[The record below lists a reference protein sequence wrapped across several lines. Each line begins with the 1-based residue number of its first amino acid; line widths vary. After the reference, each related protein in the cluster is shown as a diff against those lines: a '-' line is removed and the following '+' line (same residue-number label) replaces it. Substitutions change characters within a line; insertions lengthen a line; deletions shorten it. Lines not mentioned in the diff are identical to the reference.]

1 MLLTMGMAAS
11 QARLLSITTRLSDN
25 ELRSQL
31 INNSKMRLATESSQ
45 VSENYINAL
54 NEAQYMF
61 TNYDADNNASYQQ
74 LTFNSMTAYNEYN
87 NQYGV
92 SNAAGQILVSERDGK
107 IFEQADGDL
116 ETFLKSYGLENRT
129 TYFEELAKHEVN
141 GKVQLGTETNIDGT
155 TTTYYS
161 KYNAEQIETI
171 YNGDVE
177 DGGTHVGYANA
188 MQSTAFNDYLK
199 LETKY
204 LDAKEAY
211 FAVIENV
218 MKDYANGVKVNVNG
232 VGEKTYGD
240 IVKYVQGGSHDSNAI
255 NYFYAFENVI
265 KQMEA
270 DGKFSK
276 ELNYVYTDENGVD
289 QRMNLADYMLELL
302 DECKYTNDTTKSFKT
317 NVEYDTI
324 DGKEVA
330 QFTLDNDYVVR
341 VTKGA
346 TATNLTYELLEYD
359 DETGELVVA
368 DAADEDGQ
376 TEYAWNG
383 STLTLYEDGAEA
395 DRFAISFTWDKTK
408 SEVSYTET
416 LLGDYRYMVYFANL
430 QSLVTYFNDAYV
442 NGFDASQ
449 FNDTA
454 AANANYS
461 AKYDAYVAASQEL
474 AEFIFGPGATVT
486 FDEYQNLA
494 DYKWV
499 ADSGKATTTDYSP
512 VADVLAVEEV
522 LAIYG
527 EPKYAYIKDGDYDSN
542 GDAEAKW
549 YTNLF
554 NRMLDGYK
562 VLENGL
568 ASSAEWM
575 RYALES
581 GLIVME
587 QVDDNQTWNSITFT
601 SCSDITEQTND
612 VAVTI
617 AEAEYQKAMNKIEN
631 KDKAYDMELKN
642 IDTEHTALQTE
653 YDSIKSALDKNIERN
668 FKLYS

>member
-1 MLLTMGMAAS
+1 
-11 QARLLSITTRLSDN
+11 
-25 ELRSQL
+25 
-31 INNSKMRLATESSQ
+31 MRLATESSQ

-61 TNYDADNNASYQQ
+61 TNYDADNKASYQE
-74 LTFNSMTAYNEYN
+74 LTFNSLTAYNEYN

-92 SNAAGQILVSERDGK
+92 SNSAGQILVSEKDGK

-161 KYNAEQIETI
+161 KYSAAEIETI

-177 DGGTHVGYANA
+177 DGGDHVGYANA
-188 MQSTAFNDYLK
+188 MQSTGFNEYLK

-218 MKDYANGVKVNVNG
+218 MKDYANGVKVNANG
-232 VGEKTYGD
+232 LGEKTYAD
-240 IVKYVQGGSHDSNAI
+240 IVSYVQGGSYDSNAV
-255 NYFYAFENVI
+255 NYFYAFEQII
-265 KQMEA
+265 KQMET
-270 DGKFSK
+270 DGKFSTA
-276 ELNYVYTDENGVD
+276 LNYVYTDEDGND
-289 QRMNLADYMLELL
+289 TRMNLADYMLELI
-302 DECKYTNDTTKSFKT
+302 DDCKYTNDTTKNFKT
-317 NVEYDTI
+317 DVTYDTI
-324 DGKEVA
+324 DGKQVA
-330 QFTLDNDYVVR
+330 QFALDNDYIVR
-341 VTKGA
+341 VTKGT
-346 TATNLTYELLEYD
+346 TATDLTYELMEYD
-359 DETGELVVA
+359 DETGDLVVA
-368 DAADEDGQ
+368 ETVDEDGA

-383 STLTLYEDGAEA
+383 STITFYEDNAEA
-395 DRFAISFTWDKTK
+395 DKFAINFSWDPSKT
-408 SEVSYTET
+408 EVSYTET
-416 LLGDYRYMVYFANL
+416 LIGDYRNQVYFSNL
-430 QSLVTYFNDAYV
+430 QSLVNYFNDAYV
-442 NGFDASQ
+442 NGFDASK

-454 AANANYS
+454 ASNANYS
-461 AKYDAYVAASQEL
+461 DKYNAYVTASQNL
-474 AEFIFGPGATVT
+474 ANFIFGSTTAVT
-486 FDEYQNLA
+486 FNEYQYLD

-499 ADSGKATTTDYSP
+499 ADSGKNTTVDYSP
-512 VADVLAVEEV
+512 VSDVLAIEEV

-527 EPKYAYIKDGDYDSN
+527 EPKYAYIKDGDYDQN
-542 GDAEAKW
+542 GDAEAEW

-554 NRMLDGYK
+554 NRMQDGYK
-562 VLENGL
+562 VIENGL
-568 ASSAEWM
+568 ASSAECM

-587 QVDDNQTWNSITFT
+587 QVDDNNEWNSITFT

-612 VAVTI
+612 LAVTV

-653 YDSIKSALDKNIERN
+653 YDSIKSALDKNVERN

>member
-1 MLLTMGMAAS
+1 MGMAAS

-61 TNYDADNNASYQQ
+61 TNYDADNKASYQE
-74 LTFNSMTAYNEYN
+74 LTFNSLTAYNEYN

-92 SNAAGQILVSERDGK
+92 SNSAGQILVSEKDGK

-161 KYNAEQIETI
+161 KYSAAEIETI

-177 DGGTHVGYANA
+177 DGGDHVGYANA
-188 MQSTAFNDYLK
+188 MQSTGFNEYLK

-218 MKDYANGVKVNVNG
+218 MKDYANGVKVNANG
-232 VGEKTYGD
+232 LGEKTYAD
-240 IVKYVQGGSHDSNAI
+240 IVSYVQGGSYDSNAV
-255 NYFYAFENVI
+255 NYFYAFEQII
-265 KQMEA
+265 KQMET
-270 DGKFSK
+270 DGKFSTA
-276 ELNYVYTDENGVD
+276 LNYVYTDEDGND
-289 QRMNLADYMLELL
+289 TRMNLADYMLELI
-302 DECKYTNDTTKSFKT
+302 DDCKYTNDTTKNFKT
-317 NVEYDTI
+317 DVTYDTI
-324 DGKEVA
+324 DGKQVA
-330 QFTLDNDYVVR
+330 QFALDNDYIVR
-341 VTKGA
+341 VTKGT
-346 TATNLTYELLEYD
+346 TATDLTYELMEYD
-359 DETGELVVA
+359 DETGDLVVA
-368 DAADEDGQ
+368 EAVDEEGA

-383 STLTLYEDGAEA
+383 STITFYEDNAEA
-395 DRFAISFTWDKTK
+395 DKFAINFSWDPSKT
-408 SEVSYTET
+408 EVSYTET
-416 LLGDYRYMVYFANL
+416 LIGDYRNQVYFSNL
-430 QSLVTYFNDAYV
+430 QSLVNYFNDAYV
-442 NGFDASQ
+442 NGFDASK

-454 AANANYS
+454 ASNANYS
-461 AKYDAYVAASQEL
+461 DKYNAYVTASQNL
-474 AEFIFGPGATVT
+474 ANFIFGSTTAVT
-486 FDEYQNLA
+486 FNEYQYLD

-499 ADSGKATTTDYSP
+499 ADSGKNTTVDYSP
-512 VADVLAVEEV
+512 VSDVLAIEEV

-527 EPKYAYIKDGDYDSN
+527 EPKYAYIKDGDYDQN
-542 GDAEAKW
+542 GDAEAEW

-554 NRMLDGYK
+554 NRMQDGYK
-562 VLENGL
+562 VIENGL

-587 QVDDNQTWNSITFT
+587 QVDDNNEWNSITFT

-612 VAVTI
+612 LAVTV

-653 YDSIKSALDKNIERN
+653 YDSIKSALDKNVERN

>member
-1 MLLTMGMAAS
+1 MGMAAS

-61 TNYDADNNASYQQ
+61 TNYDADNKASYQE
-74 LTFNSMTAYNEYN
+74 LTFNSLTAYNEYN

-92 SNAAGQILVSERDGK
+92 SNSAGQILVSEKDGK

-161 KYNAEQIETI
+161 KYSAAEIETI

-177 DGGTHVGYANA
+177 DGGDHVGYANA
-188 MQSTAFNDYLK
+188 MQSTGFNEYLK

-218 MKDYANGVKVNVNG
+218 MKDYANGVKVNANG
-232 VGEKTYGD
+232 LGEKTYAD
-240 IVKYVQGGSHDSNAI
+240 IVSYVQGGSYDSNAV
-255 NYFYAFENVI
+255 NYFYAFEQII
-265 KQMEA
+265 KQMET
-270 DGKFSK
+270 DGKFSTA
-276 ELNYVYTDENGVD
+276 LNYVYTDEDGND
-289 QRMNLADYMLELL
+289 TRMNLADYMLELI
-302 DECKYTNDTTKSFKT
+302 DDCKYTNDTTKNFKT
-317 NVEYDTI
+317 DVTYDTI
-324 DGKEVA
+324 DGKQVA
-330 QFTLDNDYVVR
+330 QFALDNDYIVR
-341 VTKGA
+341 VTKGT
-346 TATNLTYELLEYD
+346 TATDLTYELMEYD
-359 DETGELVVA
+359 DETGDLVVA
-368 DAADEDGQ
+368 EAADEDGA

-383 STLTLYEDGAEA
+383 STITLYEDNAEA
-395 DRFAISFTWDKTK
+395 DKFAINFSWDPSKT
-408 SEVSYTET
+408 EVSYTET
-416 LLGDYRYMVYFANL
+416 LIGDYRNQVYFSNL
-430 QSLVTYFNDAYV
+430 QSLVNYFNDAYV
-442 NGFDASQ
+442 NGFDASK

-454 AANANYS
+454 ASNANYS
-461 AKYDAYVAASQEL
+461 DKYNAYVTASQNL
-474 AEFIFGPGATVT
+474 ANFIFGSTTAVT
-486 FDEYQNLA
+486 FNEYQYLD

-499 ADSGKATTTDYSP
+499 ADSGKNTTVDYSP
-512 VADVLAVEEV
+512 VSDVLAIEEV

-527 EPKYAYIKDGDYDSN
+527 EPKYAYIKDGDYDQN
-542 GDAEAKW
+542 GDAEAEW

-554 NRMLDGYK
+554 NRMQDGYK
-562 VLENGL
+562 VIENGL

-587 QVDDNQTWNSITFT
+587 QVDDNNEWNSITFT

-612 VAVTI
+612 LAVTV

-653 YDSIKSALDKNIERN
+653 YDSIKSALDKNVERN

>member
-1 MLLTMGMAAS
+1 MGMAAS

-61 TNYDADNNASYQQ
+61 TNYDADNKASYQE
-74 LTFNSMTAYNEYN
+74 LTFNSLTAYNEYN

-92 SNAAGQILVSERDGK
+92 SNSAGQILVSEKDGK

-161 KYNAEQIETI
+161 KYSAAEIETI

-177 DGGTHVGYANA
+177 DGGDHVGYANA
-188 MQSTAFNDYLK
+188 MQSTGFNEYLK

-218 MKDYANGVKVNVNG
+218 MKDYANGVKVNANG
-232 VGEKTYGD
+232 LGEKTYAD
-240 IVKYVQGGSHDSNAI
+240 IISYVQGGSYDSNAV
-255 NYFYAFENVI
+255 NYFYAFEQII
-265 KQMEA
+265 KQMET
-270 DGKFSK
+270 DGKFSTA
-276 ELNYVYTDENGVD
+276 LNYVYTDEDGND
-289 QRMNLADYMLELL
+289 TRMNLADYMQELI
-302 DECKYTNDTTKSFKT
+302 DDCKYTNDTTKNFKT
-317 NVEYDTI
+317 DVTYDTI
-324 DGKEVA
+324 DGKQVA
-330 QFTLDNDYVVR
+330 QFALDNDYIVR
-341 VTKGA
+341 VTKGT
-346 TATNLTYELLEYD
+346 TATDLTYELMEYD
-359 DETGELVVA
+359 DETGDLVVA
-368 DAADEDGQ
+368 ETVDEDGA

-383 STLTLYEDGAEA
+383 STITFYEDNAEA
-395 DRFAISFTWDKTK
+395 DKFAINFSWDPSKT
-408 SEVSYTET
+408 EVSYTET
-416 LLGDYRYMVYFANL
+416 LIGDYRNQVYFSNL
-430 QSLVTYFNDAYV
+430 QSLVNYFNDAYV
-442 NGFDASQ
+442 NGFDASK

-454 AANANYS
+454 ASNANYS
-461 AKYDAYVAASQEL
+461 DKYNAYVTASQNL
-474 AEFIFGPGATVT
+474 ANFIFGSTTAVT
-486 FDEYQNLA
+486 FNEYQYLD

-499 ADSGKATTTDYSP
+499 ADSGKNTTVDYSP
-512 VADVLAVEEV
+512 VSDVLAIEEV

-527 EPKYAYIKDGDYDSN
+527 EPKYAYIKDGDYDQN
-542 GDAEAKW
+542 GDAEAEW

-554 NRMLDGYK
+554 NRMQDGYK
-562 VLENGL
+562 VIENGL

-587 QVDDNQTWNSITFT
+587 QVDDNNEWNSITFT

-612 VAVTI
+612 LAVTV

-653 YDSIKSALDKNIERN
+653 YDSIKSALDKNVERN

>member
-1 MLLTMGMAAS
+1 MGMAAS

-61 TNYDADNNASYQQ
+61 TNYDADNKASYQE
-74 LTFNSMTAYNEYN
+74 LTFNSLTAYNEYN

-92 SNAAGQILVSERDGK
+92 SNSAGQILVSEKDGK

-161 KYNAEQIETI
+161 KYSAAEIETI

-177 DGGTHVGYANA
+177 DGGDHVGYANA
-188 MQSTAFNDYLK
+188 MQSTGFNEYLK

-218 MKDYANGVKVNVNG
+218 MKDYANGVKVNANG
-232 VGEKTYGD
+232 LGEKTYAD
-240 IVKYVQGGSHDSNAI
+240 IVSYVQGGSYDSNAV
-255 NYFYAFENVI
+255 NYFYAFEQII
-265 KQMEA
+265 KQMET
-270 DGKFSK
+270 DGKFSTA
-276 ELNYVYTDENGVD
+276 LNYVYTDEDGND
-289 QRMNLADYMLELL
+289 TRMNLADYMLELI
-302 DECKYTNDTTKSFKT
+302 DDCKYTNDTTKNFKT
-317 NVEYDTI
+317 DVTYDTI
-324 DGKEVA
+324 DGKQVA
-330 QFTLDNDYVVR
+330 QFALDNDYIVR
-341 VTKGA
+341 VTKGT
-346 TATNLTYELLEYD
+346 TATDLTYELLEYD
-359 DETGELVVA
+359 DETGDLVVA
-368 DAADEDGQ
+368 EAADEDGA

-383 STLTLYEDGAEA
+383 STITFYENNAEA
-395 DRFAISFTWDKTK
+395 DKFAINFSWDPSKT
-408 SEVSYTET
+408 EVSYTET
-416 LLGDYRYMVYFANL
+416 LIGDYRNQVYFSNL
-430 QSLVTYFNDAYV
+430 QSLVNYFNDAYV
-442 NGFDASQ
+442 NGFDASK

-454 AANANYS
+454 ASNANYS
-461 AKYDAYVAASQEL
+461 DKYNAYVTASQNL
-474 AEFIFGPGATVT
+474 ANFIFGSTTAVT
-486 FDEYQNLA
+486 FNEYQYLD

-499 ADSGKATTTDYSP
+499 ADSGKNTTVDYSP
-512 VADVLAVEEV
+512 VSDVLAIEEV

-527 EPKYAYIKDGDYDSN
+527 EPKYAYIKDGDYDQN
-542 GDAEAKW
+542 GDAEAEW

-554 NRMLDGYK
+554 NRMQDGYK
-562 VLENGL
+562 VIENGL

-587 QVDDNQTWNSITFT
+587 QVDDNNEWNSITFT

-612 VAVTI
+612 LAVTV

-653 YDSIKSALDKNIERN
+653 YDSIKSALDKNVERN

>member
-1 MLLTMGMAAS
+1 
-11 QARLLSITTRLSDN
+11 
-25 ELRSQL
+25 
-31 INNSKMRLATESSQ
+31 MRLATESSQ

-61 TNYDADNNASYQQ
+61 TNYDADNKASYQE
-74 LTFNSMTAYNEYN
+74 LTFNSLTAYNEYN

-92 SNAAGQILVSERDGK
+92 SNSAGQILVSEKDGK

-161 KYNAEQIETI
+161 KYSAAEIETI

-177 DGGTHVGYANA
+177 DGGDHVGYANA
-188 MQSTAFNDYLK
+188 MQSTGFNEYLK

-218 MKDYANGVKVNVNG
+218 MKDYANGVKVNANG
-232 VGEKTYGD
+232 LGEKTYAD
-240 IVKYVQGGSHDSNAI
+240 IISYVQGGSYDSNAV
-255 NYFYAFENVI
+255 NYFYAFEQII
-265 KQMEA
+265 KQMET
-270 DGKFSK
+270 DGKFSTA
-276 ELNYVYTDENGVD
+276 LNYVYTDEDGND
-289 QRMNLADYMLELL
+289 TRMNLADYMQELI
-302 DECKYTNDTTKSFKT
+302 DDCKYTNDTTKNFKT
-317 NVEYDTI
+317 DVTYDTI
-324 DGKEVA
+324 DGKQVA
-330 QFTLDNDYVVR
+330 QFALDNDYIVR
-341 VTKGA
+341 VTKGT
-346 TATNLTYELLEYD
+346 TATDLTYELMEYD
-359 DETGELVVA
+359 DETGDLVVA
-368 DAADEDGQ
+368 ETVDEDGA

-383 STLTLYEDGAEA
+383 STITFYEDNAEA
-395 DRFAISFTWDKTK
+395 DKFAINFSWDPSKT
-408 SEVSYTET
+408 EVSYTET
-416 LLGDYRYMVYFANL
+416 LIGDYRNQVYFSNL
-430 QSLVTYFNDAYV
+430 QSLVNYFNDAYV
-442 NGFDASQ
+442 NGFDASK

-454 AANANYS
+454 ASNANYS
-461 AKYDAYVAASQEL
+461 DKYNAYVTASQNL
-474 AEFIFGPGATVT
+474 ANFIFGSTTAVT
-486 FDEYQNLA
+486 FNEYQYLD

-499 ADSGKATTTDYSP
+499 ADSGKNTTVDYSP
-512 VADVLAVEEV
+512 VSDVLAIEEV

-527 EPKYAYIKDGDYDSN
+527 EPKYAYIKDGDYDQN
-542 GDAEAKW
+542 GDAEAEW

-554 NRMLDGYK
+554 NRMQDGYK
-562 VLENGL
+562 VIENGL

-587 QVDDNQTWNSITFT
+587 QVDDNNEWNSITFT

-612 VAVTI
+612 LAVTV

-653 YDSIKSALDKNIERN
+653 YDSIKSALDKNVERN

>member
-1 MLLTMGMAAS
+1 MGMAAS

-61 TNYDADNNASYQQ
+61 TNYDADNKATYQQ
-74 LTFNSMTAYNEYN
+74 LTFNSLTAYNEYN

-92 SNAAGQILVSERDGK
+92 SNSAGQILVSEKDGK

-161 KYNAEQIETI
+161 KYSAAEIETI

-177 DGGTHVGYANA
+177 DGGDHVGYANA
-188 MQSTAFNDYLK
+188 MQSTGFNEYLK

-218 MKDYANGVKVNVNG
+218 MKDYANGVKVNANG
-232 VGEKTYGD
+232 LGEKTYAD
-240 IVKYVQGGSHDSNAI
+240 IVSYVQGGSHDSNAV
-255 NYFYAFENVI
+255 NYFYAFEQII
-265 KQMEA
+265 KQMET
-270 DGKFSK
+270 DGKFSTA
-276 ELNYVYTDENGVD
+276 LNYVYTDEDGND
-289 QRMNLADYMLELL
+289 TRMNLADYMLELI
-302 DECKYTNDTTKSFKT
+302 DECKYTNDTTKNFKT
-317 NVEYDTI
+317 DVTYDTI
-324 DGKEVA
+324 DGKQVA
-330 QFTLDNDYVVR
+330 QFALDDDYIVR
-341 VTKGA
+341 VTKGT
-346 TATNLTYELLEYD
+346 TATDLTYELMEYD
-359 DETGELVVA
+359 DETGDLVVA
-368 DAADEDGQ
+368 EAVNEDGA

-383 STLTLYEDGAEA
+383 STITLYEDNAEA
-395 DRFAISFTWDKTK
+395 DKFAINFSWDPSKT
-408 SEVSYTET
+408 EVSYTET
-416 LLGDYRYMVYFANL
+416 LIGDYRNQVYFSNL
-430 QSLVTYFNDAYV
+430 QLLVNYFNDAYV
-442 NGFDASQ
+442 NGFDASK

-454 AANANYS
+454 ASNANYS
-461 AKYDAYVAASQEL
+461 DKYNAYVTASQNL
-474 AEFIFGPGATVT
+474 ANFIFGSTTAVT
-486 FDEYQNLA
+486 FDEYQYLD

-499 ADSGKATTTDYSP
+499 ADSGKNTTVDYSP
-512 VADVLAVEEV
+512 VSDVLAIEEV

-527 EPKYAYIKDGDYDSN
+527 EPKYAYIKDGDYDQN
-542 GDAEAKW
+542 GDAEAEW

-554 NRMLDGYK
+554 NRMQDGYK
-562 VLENGL
+562 VIENGL

-587 QVDDNQTWNSITFT
+587 QVDDNNEWNSITFT

-612 VAVTI
+612 LAVTV

-653 YDSIKSALDKNIERN
+653 YDSIKSALDKNVERN

>member
-1 MLLTMGMAAS
+1 
-11 QARLLSITTRLSDN
+11 
-25 ELRSQL
+25 
-31 INNSKMRLATESSQ
+31 MRLATESSQ

-61 TNYDADNNASYQQ
+61 TNYDADNKASYQE
-74 LTFNSMTAYNEYN
+74 LTFNSLTAYNEYN

-92 SNAAGQILVSERDGK
+92 SNSAGQILVSEKDGK

-161 KYNAEQIETI
+161 KYSAAEIETI

-177 DGGTHVGYANA
+177 DGGDHVGYANA
-188 MQSTAFNDYLK
+188 MQSTGFNEYLK

-218 MKDYANGVKVNVNG
+218 MKDYANGVKVNANG
-232 VGEKTYGD
+232 LGEKTYAD
-240 IVKYVQGGSHDSNAI
+240 IVSYVQGGSYDSNAV
-255 NYFYAFENVI
+255 NYFYAFEQII
-265 KQMEA
+265 KQMET
-270 DGKFSK
+270 DGKFSTA
-276 ELNYVYTDENGVD
+276 LNYVYTDEDGND
-289 QRMNLADYMLELL
+289 TRMNLADYMLELI
-302 DECKYTNDTTKSFKT
+302 DDCKYTNDTTKNFKT
-317 NVEYDTI
+317 DVTYDTI
-324 DGKEVA
+324 DGKQVA
-330 QFTLDNDYVVR
+330 QFALDNDYIVR
-341 VTKGA
+341 VTKGT
-346 TATNLTYELLEYD
+346 TATDLTYELMEYD
-359 DETGELVVA
+359 DETGDLVVA
-368 DAADEDGQ
+368 EAVDEEGA

-383 STLTLYEDGAEA
+383 STITFYEDNAEA
-395 DRFAISFTWDKTK
+395 DKFAINFSWDPSKT
-408 SEVSYTET
+408 EVSYTET
-416 LLGDYRYMVYFANL
+416 LIGDYRNQVYFSNL
-430 QSLVTYFNDAYV
+430 QSLVNYFNDAYV
-442 NGFDASQ
+442 NGFDASK

-454 AANANYS
+454 ASNANYS
-461 AKYDAYVAASQEL
+461 DKYNAYVTASQNL
-474 AEFIFGPGATVT
+474 ANFIFGSTTAVT
-486 FDEYQNLA
+486 FNEYQYLD

-499 ADSGKATTTDYSP
+499 ADSGKNTTVDYSP
-512 VADVLAVEEV
+512 VSDVLAIEEV

-527 EPKYAYIKDGDYDSN
+527 EPKYAYIKDGDYDQN
-542 GDAEAKW
+542 GDAEAEW

-554 NRMLDGYK
+554 NRMQDGYK
-562 VLENGL
+562 VIENGL

-587 QVDDNQTWNSITFT
+587 QVDDNNEWNSITFT

-612 VAVTI
+612 LAVTV

-653 YDSIKSALDKNIERN
+653 YDSIKSALDKNVERN

>member
-1 MLLTMGMAAS
+1 MGMAAS

-61 TNYDADNNASYQQ
+61 TNYDADNKASYQE
-74 LTFNSMTAYNEYN
+74 LTFNSLTAYNEYN

-92 SNAAGQILVSERDGK
+92 SNSAGQILVSEKDGK

-161 KYNAEQIETI
+161 KYSAAEIETI

-177 DGGTHVGYANA
+177 DGGDHVGYANA
-188 MQSTAFNDYLK
+188 MQSTGFNEYLK

-218 MKDYANGVKVNVNG
+218 MKDYANGVKVNANG
-232 VGEKTYGD
+232 LGEKTYAD
-240 IVKYVQGGSHDSNAI
+240 IVSYVQGGSYDSNAV
-255 NYFYAFENVI
+255 NYFYAFEQII
-265 KQMEA
+265 KQMET
-270 DGKFSK
+270 DGKFSTA
-276 ELNYVYTDENGVD
+276 LNYVYTDEDGND
-289 QRMNLADYMLELL
+289 TRMNLADYMLELI
-302 DECKYTNDTTKSFKT
+302 DDCKYTNDTTKNFKT
-317 NVEYDTI
+317 NVTYDTI
-324 DGKEVA
+324 DGKQVA
-330 QFTLDNDYVVR
+330 QFALDNDYIVR
-341 VTKGA
+341 VTKGT
-346 TATNLTYELLEYD
+346 TATDLTYELMEYD
-359 DETGELVVA
+359 DETGDLVVA
-368 DAADEDGQ
+368 EAVDEEGA

-383 STLTLYEDGAEA
+383 STITFYEDNAEA
-395 DRFAISFTWDKTK
+395 DKFAINFSWDPSKT
-408 SEVSYTET
+408 EVSYTET
-416 LLGDYRYMVYFANL
+416 LIGDYRNQVYFSNL
-430 QSLVTYFNDAYV
+430 QSLVNYFNDAYV
-442 NGFDASQ
+442 NGFDASK

-454 AANANYS
+454 ASNANYS
-461 AKYDAYVAASQEL
+461 DKYNAYVTASQNL
-474 AEFIFGPGATVT
+474 ANFIFGSTTAVT
-486 FDEYQNLA
+486 FNEYQYLD

-499 ADSGKATTTDYSP
+499 ADSGKNTTVDYSP
-512 VADVLAVEEV
+512 VSDVLAIEEV

-527 EPKYAYIKDGDYDSN
+527 EPKYAYIKDGDYDQN
-542 GDAEAKW
+542 GDAEAEW

-554 NRMLDGYK
+554 NRMQDGYK
-562 VLENGL
+562 VIENGL

-587 QVDDNQTWNSITFT
+587 QVDDNNEWNSITFT

-612 VAVTI
+612 LAVTV

-653 YDSIKSALDKNIERN
+653 YDSIKSALDKNVERN

>member
-1 MLLTMGMAAS
+1 MGMAAS

-61 TNYDADNNASYQQ
+61 TNYDADNKASYQE
-74 LTFNSMTAYNEYN
+74 LTFNSLTAYNEYN

-92 SNAAGQILVSERDGK
+92 SNSAGQILVSEKDGK

-161 KYNAEQIETI
+161 KYSAAEIETI

-177 DGGTHVGYANA
+177 DGGDHVGYANA
-188 MQSTAFNDYLK
+188 MQSTGFNEYLK

-218 MKDYANGVKVNVNG
+218 MKDYANGVKVNANG
-232 VGEKTYGD
+232 LGEKTYAD
-240 IVKYVQGGSHDSNAI
+240 IISYVQGGSYDSNAV
-255 NYFYAFENVI
+255 NYFYAFEQII
-265 KQMEA
+265 KQMET
-270 DGKFSK
+270 DGKFSTA
-276 ELNYVYTDENGVD
+276 LNYVYTDEDGND
-289 QRMNLADYMLELL
+289 TRMNLADYMQELI
-302 DECKYTNDTTKSFKT
+302 DDCKYTNDTTKNFKT
-317 NVEYDTI
+317 DVTYDTI
-324 DGKEVA
+324 DGKQVA
-330 QFTLDNDYVVR
+330 QFALDNDYIVR
-341 VTKGA
+341 VTKGT
-346 TATNLTYELLEYD
+346 TATDLTYELMEYD
-359 DETGELVVA
+359 DETGDLVVA
-368 DAADEDGQ
+368 ETVDEDGA

-383 STLTLYEDGAEA
+383 STITFYEDNAEA
-395 DRFAISFTWDKTK
+395 DKFAINFSWDPSKT
-408 SEVSYTET
+408 EVSYTET
-416 LLGDYRYMVYFANL
+416 LIGDYRNQVYFSNL
-430 QSLVTYFNDAYV
+430 QSLVNYFNDAYV
-442 NGFDASQ
+442 NGFDASK

-454 AANANYS
+454 ASNANYS
-461 AKYDAYVAASQEL
+461 DKYNAYVTASQNL
-474 AEFIFGPGATVT
+474 ANFIFGSTTAVT
-486 FDEYQNLA
+486 FNEYQYLD

-499 ADSGKATTTDYSP
+499 ADSGKNTTVDYSP
-512 VADVLAVEEV
+512 VSDVLAIEEV

-527 EPKYAYIKDGDYDSN
+527 EPKYAYIKDGDYDQN
-542 GDAEAKW
+542 GDAEAEW

-554 NRMLDGYK
+554 NRMQDGYK
-562 VLENGL
+562 VIENGL

-587 QVDDNQTWNSITFT
+587 QVDDNNEWNSITFT

-612 VAVTI
+612 LAVTV

-653 YDSIKSALDKNIERN
+653 YDSIKSALDKNV
-668 FKLYS
+668 

>member
-1 MLLTMGMAAS
+1 MGMAAS

-61 TNYDADNNASYQQ
+61 TNYDADNKASYQE
-74 LTFNSMTAYNEYN
+74 LTFNSLTAYNEYN

-92 SNAAGQILVSERDGK
+92 SNSAGQILVSEKDGK

-161 KYNAEQIETI
+161 KYSAAEIETI

-177 DGGTHVGYANA
+177 DGGDHVGYANA
-188 MQSTAFNDYLK
+188 MQSTGFNEYLK

-218 MKDYANGVKVNVNG
+218 MKDYANGVKVNANG
-232 VGEKTYGD
+232 LGEKTYAD
-240 IVKYVQGGSHDSNAI
+240 IVSYVQGGSYDSNAV
-255 NYFYAFENVI
+255 NYFYAFEQII
-265 KQMEA
+265 KQMET
-270 DGKFSK
+270 DGKFSTA
-276 ELNYVYTDENGVD
+276 LNYVYTDEDGND
-289 QRMNLADYMLELL
+289 TRMNLADYMQELI
-302 DECKYTNDTTKSFKT
+302 DDCKYTNDTTKNFKT
-317 NVEYDTI
+317 DVTYDTI
-324 DGKEVA
+324 DGKQVA
-330 QFTLDNDYVVR
+330 QFALDNDYIVR
-341 VTKGA
+341 VTKGT
-346 TATNLTYELLEYD
+346 TATDLTYELMEYD
-359 DETGELVVA
+359 DETGDLVVA
-368 DAADEDGQ
+368 ETVDEDGA

-383 STLTLYEDGAEA
+383 STITFYEDNAEA
-395 DRFAISFTWDKTK
+395 DKFAINFSWDPSKT
-408 SEVSYTET
+408 EVSYTET
-416 LLGDYRYMVYFANL
+416 LIGDYRNQVYFSNL
-430 QSLVTYFNDAYV
+430 QSLVNYFNDAYV
-442 NGFDASQ
+442 NGFDASK

-454 AANANYS
+454 ASNANYS
-461 AKYDAYVAASQEL
+461 DKYNAYVTASQNL
-474 AEFIFGPGATVT
+474 ANFIFGSTTAVT
-486 FDEYQNLA
+486 FNEYQYLD

-499 ADSGKATTTDYSP
+499 ADSGKNTTVDYSP
-512 VADVLAVEEV
+512 VSDVLAIEEV

-527 EPKYAYIKDGDYDSN
+527 EPKYAYIKDGDYDQN
-542 GDAEAKW
+542 GDAEAEW

-554 NRMLDGYK
+554 NRMQDGYK
-562 VLENGL
+562 VIENGL

-587 QVDDNQTWNSITFT
+587 QVDDNNEWNSITFT

-612 VAVTI
+612 LAVTV

-653 YDSIKSALDKNIERN
+653 YDSIKSALDKNVERN

>member
-1 MLLTMGMAAS
+1 MGMAAS

-61 TNYDADNNASYQQ
+61 TNYDADNKASYQE
-74 LTFNSMTAYNEYN
+74 LTFNSLTAYNEYN

-92 SNAAGQILVSERDGK
+92 SNSAGQILVSEKDGK

-161 KYNAEQIETI
+161 KYSAAEIETI

-177 DGGTHVGYANA
+177 DGGDHVGYANA
-188 MQSTAFNDYLK
+188 MQSTGFNEYLK

-218 MKDYANGVKVNVNG
+218 MKDYANGVKVNANG
-232 VGEKTYGD
+232 LGEKTYAD
-240 IVKYVQGGSHDSNAI
+240 IVSYVQGGSYDSNAV
-255 NYFYAFENVI
+255 NYFYAFEQII
-265 KQMEA
+265 KQMET
-270 DGKFSK
+270 DGKFSTA
-276 ELNYVYTDENGVD
+276 LNYVYTDEDGND
-289 QRMNLADYMLELL
+289 TRMNLADYMLELI
-302 DECKYTNDTTKSFKT
+302 DDCKYTNDTTKNFKT
-317 NVEYDTI
+317 DVTYDTI
-324 DGKEVA
+324 DGKQVA
-330 QFTLDNDYVVR
+330 QFALDNDYIVR
-341 VTKGA
+341 VTKGT
-346 TATNLTYELLEYD
+346 TATDLTYELMEYD
-359 DETGELVVA
+359 DETGDLVVA
-368 DAADEDGQ
+368 EAVDEDGA

-383 STLTLYEDGAEA
+383 STITFYEDNAEA
-395 DRFAISFTWDKTK
+395 DKFAINFSWDPSKT
-408 SEVSYTET
+408 EVSYTET
-416 LLGDYRYMVYFANL
+416 LIGDYRNQVYFSNL
-430 QSLVTYFNDAYV
+430 QSLVNYFNDAYV
-442 NGFDASQ
+442 NGFDASK

-454 AANANYS
+454 ASNANYS
-461 AKYDAYVAASQEL
+461 DKYNAYVTASQNL
-474 AEFIFGPGATVT
+474 ANFIFGSTTAVT
-486 FDEYQNLA
+486 FNEYQYLD

-499 ADSGKATTTDYSP
+499 ADSGKNTTVDYSP
-512 VADVLAVEEV
+512 VSDVLAIEEV

-527 EPKYAYIKDGDYDSN
+527 EPKYAYIKDGDYDQN
-542 GDAEAKW
+542 GDAEAEW

-554 NRMLDGYK
+554 NRMQDGYK
-562 VLENGL
+562 VIENGL

-587 QVDDNQTWNSITFT
+587 QVDDNNEWNSITFT

-612 VAVTI
+612 LAVTV

-653 YDSIKSALDKNIERN
+653 YDSIKSALDKNVERN

>member
-1 MLLTMGMAAS
+1 MGMAAS

-61 TNYDADNNASYQQ
+61 TNYDADNKATYQQ
-74 LTFNSMTAYNEYN
+74 LTFNSLTAYNEYN

-92 SNAAGQILVSERDGK
+92 SNSAGQILVSEKDGK

-161 KYNAEQIETI
+161 KYSAAEIETI

-177 DGGTHVGYANA
+177 DGGDHVGYANA
-188 MQSTAFNDYLK
+188 MQSTGFNEYLK

-218 MKDYANGVKVNVNG
+218 MKDYANGVKVNANG
-232 VGEKTYGD
+232 LGEKTYAD
-240 IVKYVQGGSHDSNAI
+240 IVSYVQGGSHDSNAV
-255 NYFYAFENVI
+255 NYFYAFEQII
-265 KQMEA
+265 KQMET
-270 DGKFSK
+270 DGKFSTA
-276 ELNYVYTDENGVD
+276 LNYVYTDEDGND
-289 QRMNLADYMLELL
+289 TRMNLADYMLELI
-302 DECKYTNDTTKSFKT
+302 DECKYTNDTTKNFKT
-317 NVEYDTI
+317 NVTYDTI
-324 DGKEVA
+324 DGKQVA
-330 QFTLDNDYVVR
+330 QFALDDDYIVR
-341 VTKGA
+341 VTKGT
-346 TATNLTYELLEYD
+346 TATDLTYELMEYD
-359 DETGELVVA
+359 DETGDLVVA
-368 DAADEDGQ
+368 EAVDEDGA

-383 STLTLYEDGAEA
+383 STITLYEDNAEA
-395 DRFAISFTWDKTK
+395 DKFAINFSWDPSKT
-408 SEVSYTET
+408 EVSYTET
-416 LLGDYRYMVYFANL
+416 LIGDYRNQVYFSNL
-430 QSLVTYFNDAYV
+430 QLLVNYFNDAYV
-442 NGFDASQ
+442 NGFDASK

-454 AANANYS
+454 ASNANYS
-461 AKYDAYVAASQEL
+461 DKYNAYVTASQNL
-474 AEFIFGPGATVT
+474 ANFIFGSTTAVT
-486 FDEYQNLA
+486 FDEYQYLD

-499 ADSGKATTTDYSP
+499 ADSGKNTTVDYSP
-512 VADVLAVEEV
+512 VSDVLAIEEV

-527 EPKYAYIKDGDYDSN
+527 EPKYAYIKDGDYDQN
-542 GDAEAKW
+542 GDAEAEW

-554 NRMLDGYK
+554 NRMQDGYK
-562 VLENGL
+562 VIENGL

-587 QVDDNQTWNSITFT
+587 QVDDNNEWNSITFT

-612 VAVTI
+612 LAVTV

-653 YDSIKSALDKNIERN
+653 YDSIKSALDKNVERN

>member
-1 MLLTMGMAAS
+1 MGMAAS

-61 TNYDADNNASYQQ
+61 TNYDADNKASYQE
-74 LTFNSMTAYNEYN
+74 LTFNSLTAYNEYN

-92 SNAAGQILVSERDGK
+92 SNSAGQILVSEKDGK

-161 KYNAEQIETI
+161 KYSAAEIETI

-177 DGGTHVGYANA
+177 DGGDHVGYANA
-188 MQSTAFNDYLK
+188 MQSTGFNEYLK

-218 MKDYANGVKVNVNG
+218 MKDYANGVKVNANG
-232 VGEKTYGD
+232 LGEKTYAD
-240 IVKYVQGGSHDSNAI
+240 IISYVQGGSYDSNAV
-255 NYFYAFENVI
+255 NYFYAFEQII
-265 KQMEA
+265 KQMET
-270 DGKFSK
+270 DGKFSTA
-276 ELNYVYTDENGVD
+276 LNYVYTDEDGND
-289 QRMNLADYMLELL
+289 TRMNLADYMLELI
-302 DECKYTNDTTKSFKT
+302 DDCKYTNDTTKNFKT
-317 NVEYDTI
+317 DVTYDTI
-324 DGKEVA
+324 DGKQVA
-330 QFTLDNDYVVR
+330 QFALDNDYIVR
-341 VTKGA
+341 VTKGT
-346 TATNLTYELLEYD
+346 TATDLTYELMEYD
-359 DETGELVVA
+359 DETGDLVVA
-368 DAADEDGQ
+368 EAVDEEGA

-383 STLTLYEDGAEA
+383 STITFYEDNAEA
-395 DRFAISFTWDKTK
+395 DKFAINFSWDPSKT
-408 SEVSYTET
+408 EVSYTET
-416 LLGDYRYMVYFANL
+416 LIGDYRNQVYFSNL
-430 QSLVTYFNDAYV
+430 QSLVNYFNDAYV
-442 NGFDASQ
+442 NGFDASK

-454 AANANYS
+454 ASNANYS
-461 AKYDAYVAASQEL
+461 DKYNAYVTASQNL
-474 AEFIFGPGATVT
+474 ANFIFGSTTAVT
-486 FDEYQNLA
+486 FNEYQYLD

-499 ADSGKATTTDYSP
+499 ADSGKNTTVDYSP
-512 VADVLAVEEV
+512 VSDVLAIEEV

-527 EPKYAYIKDGDYDSN
+527 EPKYAYIKDGDYDQN
-542 GDAEAKW
+542 GDAEAEW

-554 NRMLDGYK
+554 NRMQDGYK
-562 VLENGL
+562 VIENGL

-587 QVDDNQTWNSITFT
+587 QVDDNNEWNSITFT

-612 VAVTI
+612 LAVTV

-653 YDSIKSALDKNIERN
+653 YDSIKSALDKNVERN